1 MAGYGGFAHLGL
13 KKETAWGT
21 PVAVDT
27 YVPFISESLVK
38 DIEQIMD
45 SEVRAYRE
53 EPPQYPGI
61 SQVKGDIVF
70 AVRPA
75 TIGYFLR
82 SVLGAPSSS
91 GGSPNYTHVFLPATT
106 AHTDVCF
113 LPPYTFEIH
122 RDLASAFQYAGC
134 VVDSLQLEMGVGQ
147 KIMRCT
153 ASILGKSVTLIAKT
167 SPTLDAT
174 NPFLWSEAS
183 ATIGGGGVTQV
194 ESFSV
199 KFSNNLEGVVT
210 LNGSSALGAIGLN
223 GPLNCD
229 ISMTLNCLDL
239 TEYNRFIAQSQNAMV
254 LTVTKDVNTEIKI
267 ETAKLLYTAFPVNVG
282 GPNRMSVAI
291 TGKAKYDA
299 TLGGALKV
307 TLKNAVSA
315 Y

>member
-1 MAGYGGFAHLGL
+1 MAGYGGFGHVGL
-13 KKETAWGT
+13 KKEVTWGT
-21 PVAVDT
+21 PVAVDN
-27 YVPFISESLVK
+27 YVPFISESMVK
-38 DIEQIMD
+38 DIEQLMD
-45 SEVRAYRE
+45 PEVRAYRD

-61 SQVKGDIVF
+61 VQVKGDLVF

-82 SVLGAPSSS
+82 SCLGAPTTT
-91 GGSPNYTHVFLPATT
+91 GSTNYTHAFLPA
-106 AHTDVCF
+106 ASAFQAECF
-113 LPPYTFEIH
+113 LPSYTYEIH

-153 ASILGKSVTLIAKT
+153 ASILGKKVTLISKT
-167 SPTLDAT
+167 TPTLDAT
-174 NPFLWSEAS
+174 DPFLWSQAS
-183 ATIGGGGVTQV
+183 TTIGGGAVSQV

-199 KFSNNLEGVVT
+199 KFSNNLEGIVT
-210 LNGSSALGAIGLN
+210 LNGSNELGAIGLN

-229 ISMTLNCLDL
+229 INMTINCLDL
-239 TEYNRFIAQSQNAMV
+239 TEYNRYIAQSLNAMV

-267 ETAKLLYTAFPVNVG
+267 ETAKMLYTAFPVNVG
-282 GPNRMSVAI
+282 GPQRLSVAV

-299 TLGGALKV
+299 SLGGALKV
-307 TLKNAVSA
+307 TLKNQVAS